1 MQGKWIVIISLI
13 LLTLPTSH
21 SLIFPADA
29 ADEIYEPGFV
39 EWELNKN
46 NRIYL
51 SGTENDVNLTRDYQA
66 ASMGNV
72 IIRSLQPASIGPISL
87 PPLEMGF
94 SGTFNISTY
103 VSAWVQAGT
112 GLPLAQCRTQNPVNI
127 DVTVQIGSYTY
138 FGQAQEFV
146 YESSADAHNMSTQ
159 IEMANITALP
169 GDVISYSLQA
179 STNCPY
185 NINLEWG
192 GTGVFSGGIILEG
205 DLFAPEVEVTVDDA
219 KIAHIQFIASLPWG
233 FADLDQD
240 YTSMNIYGPVA
251 PDEKRVFDEDMRPE
265 GFTATSEYIDRI
277 DDWGRPSK
285 VFTGK
290 VPLPEGDNVLIVCLK
305 TVDSQN
311 LNSPCD
317 HEGIIRFEVPED
329 EEPFASSFVWLSIS
343 GFLAVIAYLYFL
355 IRQGILLPLPMIGA
369 LGIFAILMLPLAASI
384 PDLGGEQIVED
395 DARAP
400 SFILQQLGN
409 KSVSLDDL
417 LDGKDAVIIGITLPA
432 SINAVDQSN
441 QMQNAV
447 DRLDGSVSAVQIVT
461 GENTRLDDLETIA
474 AITNSSWPVLMDDGE
489 SRFAKRM
496 PHGVADSIVIID
508 KSGHITYSSAGS
520 ASSED
525 LIEAVE
531 NIGLG
536 GQQSIWSILGL
547 LWGPGLAMLLVA
559 LPRKPVERP
568 EEALMP
574 GSLWGSIA
582 IAGGLGFLLVNITSL
597 ILAFTPIDNDVR
609 TWFDIALIVWFISAA
624 IRASLIGTP
633 NEISLLAN
641 ILHNRYSKQFRNWR
655 EIEDVERD
663 LLIGFWMGWFI
674 WFANPA
680 LLSQGVAAVI
690 LTGGLNYL
698 MGVLFLIMYTLV
710 AGILTLCIRF
720 IASWG
725 GPLSRAF
732 GSFGSGPF
740 GEALGWAMIPVALW
754 VLADTIIHAMNIGL
768 F

>member
-1 MQGKWIVIISLI
+1 MQTRWVAIFLLSLLVIPYCSNL
-13 LLTLPTSH
+13 S
-21 SLIFPADA
+21 SQVSAED
-29 ADEIYEPGFV
+29 DIYEPGFV
-39 EWELNKN
+39 EWDVN
-46 NRIYL
+46 NNHRIYI
-51 SGTENDVNLTRDYQA
+51 SGPENDVNLTRDYQG
-66 ASMGNV
+66 ASMGNTM
-72 IIRSLQPASIGPISL
+72 IRLGQSASIGPLTL

-103 VSAWVQAGT
+103 ISAYVQAGT

-127 DVTVQIGSYTY
+127 DVTVQIGNYSY
-138 FGQAQEFV
+138 FGSDQEFV
-146 YESSADAHNMSTQ
+146 YDSSADAHNMSTQ

-179 STNCPY
+179 STACPY

-192 GTGVFSGGIILEG
+192 GSGVFSGGIVIEG

-219 KIAHIQFIASLPWG
+219 RIAHIQFVASLPWG
-233 FADLDQD
+233 FDDLDQD
-240 YTSMNIYGPVA
+240 YTSMNIYGPVE
-251 PDEKRVFDEDMRPE
+251 PDEKRIFDDDMRPE
-265 GFTATSEYIDRI
+265 GFTATSEYIERI

-290 VPLPEGDNVLIVCLK
+290 VSLPEGDNVLIVCLK

-311 LNSPCD
+311 LNEPCD
-317 HEGIIRFEVPED
+317 HEGIIRFEVEGE
-329 EEPFASSFVWLSIS
+329 EEPFASAFLWLSIS
-343 GFLAVIAYLYFL
+343 GFLAVIAYLYYL
-355 IRQGILLPLPMIGA
+355 IRQGILLPLQMIGA
-369 LGIFAILMLPLAASI
+369 LVIFAILMLPLAANI

-409 KSVSLDDL
+409 ESISLDDL
-417 LDGKDAVIIGITLPA
+417 LDGKDAVIIGISLPA
-432 SINAVDQSN
+432 SINAIDQSN
-441 QMQNAV
+441 QIQNAV
-447 DRLDGSVSAVQIVT
+447 DRLDGTVSAVQIVT
-461 GENTRLDDLETIA
+461 GDNTRLDDLETIA
-474 AITNSSWPVLMDDGE
+474 SITNSSWPVLMDDGE

-508 KSGHITYSSAGS
+508 KSGHITYSTAGS

-531 NIGLG
+531 DISYG
-536 GQQSIWSILGL
+536 GEQSIWSILSL

-559 LPRKPVERP
+559 LPRKAYEKP
-568 EEALMP
+568 EEAMVP
-574 GSLWGSIA
+574 GSLWGSVA
-582 IAGGLGFLLVNITSL
+582 LAGGLGFLMVNITSL
-597 ILAFTPIDNDVR
+597 LLAFVPTDNDLR
-609 TWFDIALIVWFISAA
+609 TWFDIGLIIWFISAA
-624 IRASLIGTP
+624 IRAAMVGTP
-633 NEISLLAN
+633 KEIAWVAGKLHSL
-641 ILHNRYSKQFRNWR
+641 YSKPFRQWR
-655 EIEDVERD
+655 DLEDVERD

-674 WFANPA
+674 WLANPA
-680 LLSQGVAAVI
+680 ILSQGVAAVI
-690 LTGGLNYL
+690 LTGGFNYVT
-698 MGVLFLIMYTLV
+698 GIFYLFTYILA
-710 AGILTLCIRF
+710 AGLLTLAIRF

-740 GEALGWAMIPVALW
+740 AEALGWALIPVSIW